1 MKLPLRSS
9 APSAVSG
16 RIMVIGPR
24 TPCFADDESAAA
36 FFEAHDTSLLWEQM
50 KPARSLKLPPDQVH
64 AIRQRFEQR
73 ALSQVLGLSGR
84 QVTQTRRIARR
95 KAIPLETQLRRWI
108 AEGIR
113 REANGSHSGAG
124 T

>member
-1 MKLPLRSS
+1 MKT
-9 APSAVSG
+9 V
-16 RIMVIGPR
+16 MR
-24 TPCFADDESAAA
+24 TPRFADDESAAA
-36 FFEAHDTSLLWEQM
+36 FFETHDTSLLWRQM
-50 KPARSLKLPPDQVH
+50 KPARPVKLPPDQVQTMQ
-64 AIRQRFEQR
+64 QRHRQR
-73 ALSQVLGLSGR
+73 ALSQVLGLSGK